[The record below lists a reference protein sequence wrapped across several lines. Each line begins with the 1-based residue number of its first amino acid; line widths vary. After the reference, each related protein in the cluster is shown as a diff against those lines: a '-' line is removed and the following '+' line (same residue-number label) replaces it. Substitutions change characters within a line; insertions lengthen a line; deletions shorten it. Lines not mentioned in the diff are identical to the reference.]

1 MWTPASYEIGDLGPS
16 LVSLVEAGAR
26 ADATLLEDLASM
38 DIRAAAEA
46 TGDAYRTSEGRTGY
60 VAVWMDPNRLK
71 DTAAA
76 ARDLVREIRRPNVA
90 AAMAWA
96 PQRAQIVEQ
105 MIGAGVPVALSG
117 VRDQQNREAVTA
129 ARLRGMDKLRADA
142 AKLERPPENVP
153 QVPVF
158 LLGADAGD
166 EDKGVFAVTLTTEL
180 ALFSKHATRA
190 AGVPLSP
197 EAEQAGVKAA
207 VDTLAARAKLPA
219 YEDEYQ
225 PPNFA
230 GAVKREG
237 RDLATDD
244 VLADVWDRDYT
255 AWKDDPT
262 EIADRLGWVDVP
274 ELMSQQLGDI
284 TEFARSARA
293 KGEVQRVVLCGMG
306 GSSLAPQTFHRVLG
320 GGLPLTVC
328 DTTDPDFIAS
338 LTASLDFD
346 KTLFVIA
353 SKSGTTVET
362 RSHME
367 YFWSKC
373 PRPDRFVA
381 ITDPGTELAKTASER
396 GFLRCFENPPDIG
409 GRFSA
414 LSYFGLVPAAIAAV
428 DITGV
433 LDGARREM
441 LRNGPGVAAPDAI
454 AVRLAA
460 AFGGAK
466 LHENRDKLTF
476 ALPAS
481 LEAFGPWC
489 EQLVAESTGK
499 EGTGLLPVV
508 GERLGAPDVYGPD
521 RIFAAYT
528 LAGEERAVQLD
539 LLKDT
544 HPIVHVTTPS
554 ARAVGAEMYRWEMAI
569 AVVGY
574 LLDINPFDQPDVEAA
589 KQLTREV
596 LSGSVPRPDPG
607 SASEVLAS
615 IEPPQYV
622 AIQAFITPSG
632 DNEKRLNAVRDRL
645 RDTFKVAVTVGFGP
659 RFLHSTGQFHKG
671 GPNTGVFLQV
681 TGSHDTDVE
690 IPGMGSTFGK
700 LIDAQADGDLQALR
714 DKGRAAARVSLE
726 QLESLGR

>member
-1 MWTPASYEIGDLGPS
+1 MS
-16 LVSLVEAGAR
+16 LIEAGAR
-26 ADATLLEDLASM
+26 PDASLLEDLAST

-46 TGDAYRTSEGRTGY
+46 VGDAYRTSEGRTGY

-71 DTAAA
+71 DGARA
-76 ARDLVREIRRPNVA
+76 ARDLLREIRRPNVA
-90 AAMAWA
+90 AAIAWS
-96 PQRAQIVEQ
+96 PQRAQAVED
-105 MIGAGVPVALSG
+105 MIAAGVPVALSG
-117 VRDQQNREAVTA
+117 ARDDA
-129 ARLRGMDKLRADA
+129 ARQAAASARARGMDKLRADA
-142 AKLERPPENVP
+142 AKLERPPESVP
-153 QVPVF
+153 QIPVF

-166 EDKGVFAVTLTTEL
+166 EDKGLFAVTLTTEL
-180 ALFSKHATRA
+180 ALVSKVAQRA
-190 AGVPLSP
+190 AGVPLSV
-197 EAEQAGVKAA
+197 EAEQAGVRGAMDA
-207 VDTLAARAKLPA
+207 LAARAKLPA
-219 YEDEYQ
+219 YEDEYA
-225 PPNFA
+225 PPAFA
-230 GAVKREG
+230 VAVKREA
-237 RDLATDD
+237 RDLQTDD
-244 VLADVWDRDYT
+244 ILSDVWERDHT

-274 ELMSQQLGDI
+274 EMMSQQLGDI
-284 TEFARSARA
+284 TEFGRSARA
-293 KGEVQRVVLCGMG
+293 KGDVQHVVLCGMG

-328 DTTDPDFIAS
+328 DTTDPDFIAA
-338 LTASLDFD
+338 LTTSLDLE
-346 KTLFVIA
+346 KSLFIVA

-362 RSHME
+362 KSHLE

-396 GFLRCFENPPDIG
+396 GFLRCFENPADIG

-414 LSYFGLVPAAIAAV
+414 LSYFGLVPAAVAAV
-428 DITGV
+428 DVNGI
-433 LDGARREM
+433 LEGARREM
-441 LRNGPGVAAPDAI
+441 LRNGPGVAPPDSP

-460 AFGGAK
+460 AFGEAK
-466 LHENRDKLTF
+466 LNENRDKLTI
-476 ALPAS
+476 ALPPA

-528 LAGEERAVQLD
+528 MAGSERAVQLD
-539 LLKDT
+539 ALQET
-544 HPIVHVTTPS
+544 HPVAFVTTPN
-554 ARAVGAEMYRWEMAI
+554 AIAVGAEMYRWEMAI

-589 KQLTREV
+589 KQRTREV
-596 LSGSVPRPDPG
+596 LSGSASAPDRG
-607 SASEVLAS
+607 SATELLAS
-615 IEPPQYV
+615 LEPPKYI
-622 AIQAFITPSG
+622 AIQAFITPS
-632 DNEKRLNAVRDRL
+632 DENEKRLNAVRDKL
-645 RDTFKVAVTVGFGP
+645 RDRFKVAVTVGFGP

-681 TGSHDTDVE
+681 TGPHNEQVD
-690 IPGMGSTFGK
+690 IPGMGMSFAR

-714 DKGRAAARVSLE
+714 DKGRAAARVTLHE
-726 QLESLGR
+726 LESLSG